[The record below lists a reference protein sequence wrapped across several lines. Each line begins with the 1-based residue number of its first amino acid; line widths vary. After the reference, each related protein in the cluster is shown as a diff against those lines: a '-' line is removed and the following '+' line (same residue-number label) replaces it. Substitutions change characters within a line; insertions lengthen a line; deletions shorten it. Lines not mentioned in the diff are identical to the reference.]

1 MSKSLLT
8 PEERKERD
16 RIRALKYYRDNK
28 EQIRARRKLPEY
40 LEKQRIYATRYR
52 ELNREKESA
61 RILAWYHANPDKLKK
76 KDEYNKKW
84 RAENKHIVNTHT
96 AKRRTNKLQ
105 RMPKWLTDSDK
116 QQIKEMYN
124 LAKILKETTGKEW
137 HVDHIIPLKGKNV
150 SGLHVP
156 SNLQIILG
164 SENSKKNNRYKID
177 G

>member
-1 MSKSLLT
+1 MT
-8 PEERKERD
+8 PEERKELD
-16 RIRALKYYRDNK
+16 RLRALKYYRENK
-28 EQIRARRKLPEY
+28 EKIQARKKQPEY
-40 LEKQRIYATRYR
+40 LEKQRIYAKKYR
-52 ELNREKESA
+52 ELNRERESA
-61 RILAWYHANPDKLKK
+61 RILAWYHANPEKQKK

-96 AKRRTNKLQ
+96 AKRRTNRLQ

-116 QQIKEMYN
+116 QQIKEMYK

-164 SENSKKNNRYKID
+164 SENSQKHNRYNID